1 MMKFFK
7 CNNNGLVIPIT
18 HVFTDEQSLTDV
30 KEITPNSVD
39 AATEK
44 HMPVVTISGNTVTVN
59 VGSVTHPMTEE
70 HLITTVVLETHND
83 AQYKFLTHDT
93 EPVVHFCLHSTE
105 KPVAAYAYCN
115 LHGLWKVEINS

>member
-7 CNNNGLVIPIT
+7 CSNNGLVIPVT
-18 HVFTDEQSLTDV
+18 HVFTDAESLKTAQ
-30 KEITPNSVD
+30 EITPNSVD

-44 HMPVVTISGNTVTVN
+44 HMPVVTMSGNTVTVN

-70 HLITTVVLETHND
+70 HLITTVILETQNG
-83 AQYKFLTHDT
+83 AQYRFLAHDN
-93 EPVVHFCLHSTE
+93 EPVVHFTLHSTE

-115 LHGLWKVEINS
+115 LHGLWKVEIS

>member
-7 CNNNGLVIPIT
+7 CSNNGLVIPIT
-18 HVFTDEQSLTDV
+18 HVFTDETSLKEV

-44 HMPVVTISGNTVTVN
+44 HMPVVTRHGDTITVN

-70 HLITTVVLETHND
+70 HLITTVVLETQNG
-83 AQYKFLTHDT
+83 AQYKFLAHDND
-93 EPVVHFCLHSTE
+93 PVVHFALDSTE

-115 LHGLWKVEINS
+115 LHGIWKVDIQ